1 MSSVPTS
8 TTKLRQIRDSLGVTQ
23 EDLVQRVPGLRL
35 RTYIRIERNESA
47 AQHSTAL
54 RILEAINKV
63 LEEQGKS
70 EITLEDLEL
79 RLW

>member
-1 MSSVPTS
+1 MLSVATP

-35 RTYIRIERNESA
+35 RTYVRIERNESA
-47 AQHSTAL
+47 AQYSTAL

-63 LEEQGKS
+63 LEESGKPKVA
-70 EITLEDLEL
+70 LEDLEL
-79 RLW
+79 RLL